1 VTRRQ
6 WTTKRIVWLAVRVVW
21 IIVALST
28 HGAVSSLMWLA
39 FGGYIAVRSVVLA
52 RTAGLSSLRRNIY
65 RGSILVGAAF
75 IATAGYQTVE
85 VFDGA
90 SAYNQCVSE
99 LVQESDNNN
108 IDNPLATACFQ
119 LSPAQAQKANY
130 QAGYEEGQQ
139 AARQIEEGNG

>member
-1 VTRRQ
+1 MNRRQ
-6 WTTKRIVWLAVRVVW
+6 WTTKRTIWLAVIVVW

-39 FGGYIAVRSVVLA
+39 FGVQIAVRSVILA
-52 RTAGLSSLRRNIY
+52 RKADLSSLRRNLY
-65 RGSILVGAAF
+65 RASTLVGVAF

-90 SAYNQCVSE
+90 TAYNQCVNE
-99 LVQESDNNN
+99 LVQEGETGSDF
-108 IDNPLATACFQ
+108 PLATACLQ

-130 QAGYEEGQQ
+130 QAGYELGQQ
-139 AARQIEEGNG
+139 TAHQIEEGDG